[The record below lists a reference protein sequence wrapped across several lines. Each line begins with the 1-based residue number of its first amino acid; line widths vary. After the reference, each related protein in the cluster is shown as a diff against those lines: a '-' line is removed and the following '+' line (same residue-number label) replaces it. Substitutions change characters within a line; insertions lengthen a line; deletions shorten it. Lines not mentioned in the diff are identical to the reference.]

1 MGGKACFNDILS
13 IVFMFYMCL
22 EFISIRKLFTRQH
35 KLDIEFPL
43 MFLTHNNKNNGDFG
57 YMFLFLKLRC
67 WCKFYDLWA
76 FQVFTYGICL
86 GWLQFTILHVPNQ
99 YSGYP
104 FWIYIGWILK
114 EKHIA
119 DYKWQYV
126 MGHILTNKW

>member
-86 GWLQFTILHVPNQ
+86 GHYYFACPKPVQWVSFLNIHRVNFKRKTHSWLQMTVCDGSHFD
-99 YSGYP
+99 
-104 FWIYIGWILK
+104 
-114 EKHIA
+114 E
-119 DYKWQYV
+119 
-126 MGHILTNKW
+126 